1 MMLKEAILLGGIG
14 LGATGAMVAL
24 PVDTAHESSCRER
37 TPACALAL
45 SVATERA
52 TQGRVLE
59 MTDALARCIGE

>member
-1 MMLKEAILLGGIG
+1 MLKEAILLGGVG
-14 LGATGAMVAL
+14 LGATGAMVTL
-24 PVDTAHESSCRER
+24 PIDAAHEHACGER